1 MSTTL
6 LKNAPTI
13 YRRERDH
20 QDRHR
25 NYGYPREGGN
35 HQDSHYFGE
44 EGSLGDRD
52 LRTKLQR
59 GDIYR
64 GHKDREEYEQEQIT
78 QRSMRTIIAEVL
90 RETLDMRE
98 GRDLMLDTGT
108 RKKQDQGHKN
118 GNLDQTFR
126 AEELNTH
133 SPGEHQDDRGWSYSK
148 KNTSLEQTTAEA
160 LQILK
165 KNETQSL
172 A

>member
-78 QRSMRTIIAEVL
+78 KLS
-90 RETLDMRE
+90 
-98 GRDLMLDTGT
+98 G
-108 RKKQDQGHKN
+108 
-118 GNLDQTFR
+118 
-126 AEELNTH
+126 
-133 SPGEHQDDRGWSYSK
+133 P
-148 KNTSLEQTTAEA
+148 
-160 LQILK
+160 
-165 KNETQSL
+165 
-172 A
+172 